1 MEVCLDNIKNIRI
14 KLPAKASV
22 WYLGVAFASK
32 AVGFLI
38 TPFFTRAIDG
48 EAYGELTL
56 YLTMVGIGSV
66 CCSAFN
72 TGGAFFKEMKNNE
85 EEKGSFLKSALLVSL
100 IASSVFCL
108 LLFTLRPFIA
118 LPSHLLLPLFLQIIC
133 DGIVAVATSFS
144 KYEYRYKEVC
154 LITLCTS
161 VLPAL
166 LTLLLLRVVRGRF
179 MVRVYSLLLISILI
193 AAYSLIK
200 ICRLKGKINKCSKA
214 LVKTAI
220 PILPSSVSTALS
232 GQADKLFITRLMGA
246 FALAKYSVIHSLGVG
261 LNFIVSAV
269 GFALSPWITRK
280 LRAKDYDAIS
290 LTVSIL
296 ISVLSSL
303 CIFLMA
309 LAPEA
314 MRILAPREYLDA
326 YPALLPIVLTT
337 PLSLLSSVNSICL
350 VNEGRAKET
359 LMISV
364 GGTAVGLILN
374 FMLIGK
380 IGYLGAGLSMLAS
393 QATTALSG
401 LFVIFR
407 SRLGRV
413 IDLKKITEAVLT
425 ALTIGAVAYFLFE
438 SPALRVLLL
447 IPPTIALLNVFF
459 GFHRLFIE

>member
-1 MEVCLDNIKNIRI
+1 
-14 KLPAKASV
+14 
-22 WYLGVAFASK
+22 
-32 AVGFLI
+32 
-38 TPFFTRAIDG
+38 
-48 EAYGELTL
+48 
-56 YLTMVGIGSV
+56 
-66 CCSAFN
+66 
-72 TGGAFFKEMKNNE
+72 
-85 EEKGSFLKSALLVSL
+85 
-100 IASSVFCL
+100 
-108 LLFTLRPFIA
+108 
-118 LPSHLLLPLFLQIIC
+118 
-133 DGIVAVATSFS
+133 
-144 KYEYRYKEVC
+144 
-154 LITLCTS
+154 
-161 VLPAL
+161 
-166 LTLLLLRVVRGRF
+166 
-179 MVRVYSLLLISILI
+179 
-193 AAYSLIK
+193 
-200 ICRLKGKINKCSKA
+200 
-214 LVKTAI
+214 
-220 PILPSSVSTALS
+220 
-232 GQADKLFITRLMGA
+232 
-246 FALAKYSVIHSLGVG
+246 
-261 LNFIVSAV
+261 
-269 GFALSPWITRK
+269 
-280 LRAKDYDAIS
+280 
-290 LTVSIL
+290 
-296 ISVLSSL
+296 
-303 CIFLMA
+303 MA

-380 IGYLGAGLSMLAS
+380 IGYLGAGVSMLAS
-393 QATTALSG
+393 QTTTALSG

>member
-1 MEVCLDNIKNIRI
+1 MDNIKNIRI

-56 YLTMVGIGSV
+56 YLTLVGIGSV

-72 TGGAFFKEMKNNE
+72 TGSAFFNEMEKN
-85 EEKGSFLKSALLVSL
+85 KDDRGGFLKSALVISLTVSS
-100 IASSVFCL
+100 IFCI
-108 LLFTLRPFIA
+108 LLFALRSFIP
-118 LPSHLLLPLFLQIIC
+118 LPSNLLPPLFLQIIC
-133 DGIVAVATSFS
+133 DGIVAVTTSLS
-144 KYEYRYKEVC
+144 KYEYKYKEVC
-154 LITLCTS
+154 FITLCTS

-166 LTLLLLRVVRGRF
+166 LTVALLRAVRGRF

-193 AAYSLIK
+193 AAYSVVK
-200 ICRLKGKINKCSKA
+200 ICRLRGRVCKKGLS
-214 LVKTAI
+214 LGKTAI
-220 PILPSSVSTALS
+220 PLLPGSISTALS

-459 GFHRLFIE
+459 GFNRLFIE